1 MDKITIIVPCYNEQ
15 EVIEKFYTEVSRV
28 LHEVPGCEFTY
39 LFVNDGSR
47 DNTLTMLQDLS
58 SREEAVNY
66 LSLSRNFGK
75 EAAMMAGLDHAEGDA
90 VIIMDADLQHP
101 PELIPEMIDWWHKG
115 YDDVCAKRTD
125 RDDETWFKRNM
136 ANLFY
141 RALQAVSR
149 FRVQRDV
156 GDFRLLDKRCVAA
169 LRLMRENQRFT
180 KGMFTWVGYRKK
192 EIPFHVGTRAAGTT
206 TWSYWALYNL
216 AVEGITSFT
225 TAPLRLTTILGLG
238 VSGLAMIFMCWVL
251 FNALCYGDP
260 VAGYPTMMTVI
271 LFLGGVQLLSL
282 GIIGE
287 YLGRVFTES
296 KGRPVYL
303 IDEHNGKKMIYG
315 SRAEWLPHERD

>member
-1 MDKITIIVPCYNEQ
+1 
-15 EVIEKFYTEVSRV
+15 
-28 LHEVPGCEFTY
+28 
-39 LFVNDGSR
+39 
-47 DNTLTMLQDLS
+47 
-58 SREEAVNY
+58 
-66 LSLSRNFGK
+66 
-75 EAAMMAGLDHAEGDA
+75 MMAGLDYADGDA

-141 RALQAVSR
+141 RGLQAVSR

-192 EIPFHVGTRAAGTT
+192 EIPFHVRQRAAGTT
-206 TWSYWALYNL
+206 TWSYLALYNL

-225 TAPLRLTTILGLG
+225 TAPLRMTTILGLG

-296 KGRPVYL
+296 KQRPVYL
-303 IDEHNGKKMIYG
+303 LDEYNGKKMIYG
-315 SRAEWLPHERD
+315 SRAEWLPRERDE

>member
-1 MDKITIIVPCYNEQ
+1 
-15 EVIEKFYTEVSRV
+15 
-28 LHEVPGCEFTY
+28 
-39 LFVNDGSR
+39 
-47 DNTLTMLQDLS
+47 
-58 SREEAVNY
+58 
-66 LSLSRNFGK
+66 
-75 EAAMMAGLDHAEGDA
+75 MMAGLDYADGDA

-125 RDDETWFKRNM
+125 RTDETWFKRHM
-136 ANLFY
+136 ANIFY
-141 RALQAVSR
+141 RCLQAVSR
-149 FRVQRDV
+149 FQVQRDV

-192 EIPFHVGTRAAGTT
+192 EIPFHVQPRAAGTT
-206 TWSYWALYNL
+206 TWSYFALYNL
-216 AVEGITSFT
+216 AVEGMTSFT
-225 TAPLRLTTILGLG
+225 TAPLRMTTLLGLG
-238 VSGLAMIFMCWVL
+238 VSGLAMFYMCWVL

-260 VAGYPTMMTVI
+260 VAGYPTLMTVM

-296 KGRPVYL
+296 KSRPVYL

-315 SRAEWLPHERD
+315 SQDKWLPHERD